1 MQIEDFYGLEKMV
14 LGQVLIQLLEQV
26 IVIQLTTVVV
36 MVVMLFHSL
45 VLMVQTIIQ

>member
-26 IVIQLTTVVV
+26 IVMKLTTVMV
-36 MVVMLFHSL
+36 MVVILFHSL
-45 VLMVQTIIQ
+45 VLMVQVAIQ